1 MGKCMGLFLSFV
13 RHPSPRGGNGA
24 DDGLAAGVDS
34 DVLNRDLLLPLAA
47 VAIESLEQDGE
58 RA

>member
-13 RHPSPRGGNGA
+13 RHPPPGEKGA

-47 VAIESLEQDGE
+47 VAIERLEQDGE